1 MPRPATHRSPR
12 GAGEERREL
21 GVQAW
26 ALLLRTHAALVP
38 ALNRELE
45 AARNLPLRHYDVLLE
60 LNASRGR
67 RLRMQ
72 ELGNRVVLSRSQASR
87 VVDELARAGLACREP
102 DPADRRGAY
111 AVLTDDG
118 RAALR
123 SAAPVYLSGIDEHFT
138 SHLTDDELRVLCEGL
153 TRVLAPAEEPAA
165 ERAPDT
171 GPTTHPPSPPTR
183 HGSARTSPA

>member
-1 MPRPATHRSPR
+1 MPPDATHLPRPDDPATDRAP
-12 GAGEERREL
+12 GDL

-38 ALNRELE
+38 LLSRELE
-45 AARNLPLRHYDVLLE
+45 AARQLPLRHYDVLLE
-60 LNASRGR
+60 LNAAPDR

-87 VVDELARAGLACREP
+87 VVDELAAAGLTCREP

-111 AVLTDDG
+111 AVLTDAG

-123 SAAPVYLSGIDEHFT
+123 SAAPVYLAGIAEHFT
-138 SHLTDDELRVLCEGL
+138 DHLAPAEVLALREGL
-153 TRVLAPAEEPAA
+153 TRVLAAL
-165 ERAPDT
+165 D
-171 GPTTHPPSPPTR
+171 
-183 HGSARTSPA
+183 GSAGKRQAGA